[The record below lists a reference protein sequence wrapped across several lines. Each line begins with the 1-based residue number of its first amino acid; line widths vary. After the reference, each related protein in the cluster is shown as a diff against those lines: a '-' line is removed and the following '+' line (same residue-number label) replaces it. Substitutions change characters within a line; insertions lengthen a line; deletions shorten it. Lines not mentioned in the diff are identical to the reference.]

1 MNNEIHFSFSIF
13 KFIFLV
19 SFDVEYRKAFGQ
31 LSNKQLAQLHMN
43 DRPPAERAVFC
54 RSYFRDLELK
64 VR

>member
-1 MNNEIHFSFSIF
+1 M
-13 KFIFLV
+13 

-31 LSNKQLAQLHMN
+31 LTNKQLAQLHMN

-54 RSYFRDLELK
+54 RTYFKDLELK